1 MVPEGWRDSLLDDVA
16 TRRSGHTPDK
26 TKPEYWNGG
35 IKWVSLADSSKLD
48 DGIISATDK
57 EISELGLRHSSAVM
71 LPKGTVVLSRDAGVG
86 KSAILGDAM
95 AVSQHFI
102 AWACSEKNKLDQ
114 WFLYYWMQMQKPLFE
129 RMAVGSTI
137 KTIGLPF
144 FKKLRITHPPL
155 AEQKRIAEVLGVWD
169 RAIEVAGKQLDLAR
183 TQKRALMQTLLTPT
197 RRFPGYE
204 GQPWKEV
211 RLGDVGI
218 ISSAGVDKKT
228 NPSEPEV
235 RLLNF
240 LDVFRRDF
248 LYNKEFDH
256 VVTAPTTKVE
266 QCNVLKGD
274 VFFTPS
280 SETRDDLA
288 RSAVAMEDMPG
299 VVYSYHVVR
308 FRLTDDWD
316 MNFRAFVFQSDRFQR
331 QAYEKGDGSGQRY
344 VISQSNFRDMTVF
357 VPGKAEQAL
366 IGATLKAAADE
377 ITTLETQITRLQAE
391 KKALM
396 QQLLTGQKR
405 LAV

>member
-1 MVPEGWRDSLLDDVA
+1 MVPEGWRSGKVLDFFKLQRGFDL
-16 TRRSGHTPDK
+16 
-26 TKPEYWNGG
+26 TK
-35 IKWVSLADSSKLD
+35 A
-48 DGIISATDK
+48 
-57 EISELGLRHSSAVM
+57 
-71 LPKGTVVLSRDAGVG
+71 
-86 KSAILGDAM
+86 SAISGQVPVYSSSGLSYYHNEAKVKGPGIVTGRKGSVGAIHLIHEDFWPHDTTLW
-95 AVSQHFI
+95 VCDFNGNDVLYVWYFLHVL
-102 AWACSEKNKLDQ
+102 NLDR
-114 WFLYYWMQMQKPLFE
+114 LDEASSVPTLN
-129 RMAVGSTI
+129 RNNVHA
-137 KTIGLPF
+137 
-144 FKKLRITHPPL
+144 LRCVFPPL

-169 RAIEVAGKQLDLAR
+169 RAIAVAGQQLDLAR

-197 RRFPGYE
+197 RRFPGFD

-211 RLGDVGI
+211 RLGDVGV

-228 NPSEPEV
+228 NPAEPEV

-248 LYNKEFDH
+248 LYDKEFDH
-256 VVTAPTTKVE
+256 VVTAPAAKLE
-266 QCNVLKGD
+266 QCNVQQGD

-308 FRLTDDWD
+308 LRLTEDWD

-396 QQLLTGQKR
+396 QQLLTGTKR

>member
-1 MVPEGWRDSLLDDVA
+1 LMLSDRFVA
-16 TRRSGHTPDK
+16 ATTA
-26 TKPEYWNGG
+26 
-35 IKWVSLADSSKLD
+35 VSLRT
-48 DGIISATDK
+48 G
-57 EISELGLRHSSAVM
+57 M
-71 LPKGTVVLSRDAGVG
+71 PKINRPDLT
-86 KSAILGDAM
+86 AIPIL
-95 AVSQHFI
+95 
-102 AWACSEKNKLDQ
+102 L
-114 WFLYYWMQMQKPLFE
+114 
-129 RMAVGSTI
+129 
-137 KTIGLPF
+137 
-144 FKKLRITHPPL
+144 PPL

-169 RAIEVAGKQLDLAR
+169 RAIAVAGQQLDLAR

-197 RRFPGYE
+197 RRFPGFD

-211 RLGDVGI
+211 RLGDVGL

-228 NPSEPEV
+228 NPAEPEV

-248 LYNKEFDH
+248 LYDKEFDH
-256 VVTAPTTKVE
+256 VVTAPAAKLE
-266 QCNVLKGD
+266 QCNVQKGD

-308 FRLTDDWD
+308 LRLTEDWD

-357 VPGKAEQAL
+357 VPGKEEQAL

-377 ITTLETQITRLQAE
+377 ITALETQITRLQAE

-396 QQLLTGQKR
+396 QQLLTGKKR
-405 LAV
+405 ILK